1 MNESD
6 KLPLTMQHL
15 TALVAISE
23 ARSMTAAAQRLGMAQ
38 PALSIAIAKLEARLG
53 TVLLHREPRGVRLTQ
68 AGQLLLTRAY
78 DILALTQASLRE
90 LNELR
95 QAPQGEVAIGLPSS
109 TAAVA
114 ALPIIERLSSRYPKI
129 KLRVVE
135 AFSGYLWKWLQN
147 NDIDMAVVFDRKGT
161 VDLHCMPLAQ
171 ETMHLVSRR
180 GTRARHSPVA
190 MADLGDYPLAMP
202 SRTNGFRTALESHA
216 ERHGVALNVALEI
229 DAGHQLVKLVAS
241 GRYHSVLA
249 PCAVKDE
256 IEARLVDV
264 RSIHPPLARTV
275 CLAHRKLG
283 KTANPV
289 DLVADEVTA
298 ECRSLI
304 ASGAWQATLL

>member
-1 MNESD
+1 MDEID

-23 ARSMTAAAQRLGMAQ
+23 ARSMTAAAQRLGVAQ

-53 TVLLHREPRGVRLTQ
+53 MALLHREPRGVRLTQ
-68 AGQLLLTRAY
+68 AGQMLLTRAY
-78 DILALTQASLRE
+78 DILALAQASLRE
-90 LNELR
+90 LDGLR
-95 QAPQGEVAIGLPSS
+95 QEPQGEVAIGLPSS

-114 ALPIIERLSSRYPKI
+114 ALPIIERLSGRYPKI

-135 AFSGYLWKWLQN
+135 AFSSYLWKWLRN
-147 NDIDMAVVFDRKGT
+147 NDIDMAVVFDRT
-161 VDLHCMPLAQ
+161 TTIDLHCVPLAQ

-190 MADLGDYPLAMP
+190 MTELGGYPLAMP
-202 SRTNGFRTALESHA
+202 SRANGFRAALESHA
-216 ERHGVALNVALEI
+216 EKHGAVLDVALEI

-256 IEARLVDV
+256 IEARLVDA
-264 RSIHPPLARTV
+264 RPIHPPLARTV
-275 CLAHRKLG
+275 YLAHRKLG

-289 DLVADEVTA
+289 DLVADEVIA

-304 ASGAWQATLL
+304 ASGVWQATLL